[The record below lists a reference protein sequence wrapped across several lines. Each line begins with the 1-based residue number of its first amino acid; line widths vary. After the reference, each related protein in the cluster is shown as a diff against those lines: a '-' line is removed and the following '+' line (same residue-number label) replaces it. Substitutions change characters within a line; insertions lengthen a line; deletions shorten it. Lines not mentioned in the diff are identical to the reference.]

1 MPPTEPSRC
10 LPSPRSPTAHH
21 VWSTEDELLFVTSL
35 GAWCPR
41 RHARAPL
48 LRRYLAACAH
58 RQEWGHI
65 DMVQVQ
71 LRVERLLAEGDPEA
85 A

>member
-35 GAWCPR
+35 GTWGAQQQNR
-41 RHARAPL
+41 DRL
-48 LRRYLAACAH
+48 LRRYLVALPH
-58 RQEWGHI
+58 RHNWGHI